1 MRVTNQMLYSQ
12 ITTGIDQSSEQMYKL
27 NSEISSGKQINSPS
41 DNPIGLSTVLA
52 YRSELSANTQY
63 QSNIT
68 YANGWLSQMDSSLQD
83 VQNLL
88 NNASQIAVQQSSSTA
103 TADTRASA
111 ANAVEQIRSE
121 ILSIA
126 NQTYNNKYLFSG
138 TMTQNEPYLD
148 VDAANLQDDVATMS
162 STPPASPAD
171 GDRYID
177 TANDATKDHILQY
190 SSATS
195 SWVDQ
200 GAPTEGT
207 AVTVDDQN
215 EMYVYTGGE
224 WKTMYQGNDS
234 GFSVQIAAGQS
245 AQTNIPGSE
254 IFSNSSGN
262 IMASLLNL
270 EKALTDNDQSGI
282 SAQLTGISD
291 AGTVVSNALATVG
304 GTVNR
309 LDDTNKRLTS
319 NSTDI
324 TASVSNIEDLDYA
337 QGITD
342 LTNEQT
348 IYEATLKSAS
358 MITGLSLADFLSTT

>member
-1 MRVTNQMLYSQ
+1 MLYSQ
-12 ITTGIDQSSEQMYKL
+12 VTAGMDQSSEKMYKL
-27 NSEISSGKQINSPS
+27 NNEISSGKRINSPS
-41 DNPIGLSTVLA
+41 DDPLGLSTVLA

-63 QSNIT
+63 QSNIS
-68 YANGWLSQMDSSLQD
+68 YANGWVSQMDSSLENVQD
-83 VQNLL
+83 LL
-88 NNASQIAVQQSSSTA
+88 DNASQIAVQESSSTA

-111 ANAVEQIRSE
+111 ANALEQIRAE

-126 NQTYNNKYLFSG
+126 NQTYNNKYVFGG

-215 EMYVYTGGE
+215 EMYVYTGGK
-224 WKTMYQGNDS
+224 WKAMYQGNDS
-234 GFSVQIAAGQS
+234 SSSVQISAGQS
-245 AQTNIPGSE
+245 AQINIPGSD

-262 IMASLLNL
+262 IMASLLSL
-270 EKALTDNDQSGI
+270 EKALTNNDQSGI
-282 SAQLTGISD
+282 SAQLTNISN
-291 AGTVVSNALATVG
+291 ARTVVSNALATVG
-304 GTVNR
+304 GTENR
-309 LDDTNKRLTS
+309 LTDTNTRLTS
-319 NSTDI
+319 DSTNI

-342 LTNEQT
+342 LQNQQT

-358 MITGLSLADFLSTT
+358 MITGLSLVDYLS

>member
-1 MRVTNQMLYSQ
+1 MKISNQMLYSQ
-12 ITTGIDQSSEQMYKL
+12 VTMGIDQSSEKMYKL
-27 NSEISSGKQINSPS
+27 NEQISSGKQLNSPS
-41 DNPIGLSTVLA
+41 DNPLGLSTVLA
-52 YRSELSANTQY
+52 YRSVLSANTQY
-63 QSNIT
+63 QSNIN
-68 YANGWLSQMDSSLQD
+68 YANGQLSQMDTSLED

-88 NNASQIAVQQSSSTA
+88 DNASQIAVQESSSTA

-111 ANAVEQIRSE
+111 AEAVEQIRSE

-126 NQTYNNKYLFSG
+126 NQTYNNKYLFGG

-207 AVTVDDQN
+207 AVTVKDQN

-234 GFSVQIAAGQS
+234 SSSVQISAGQS

-262 IMASLLNL
+262 IMASLLSL
-270 EKALTDNDQSGI
+270 EKALTNNDQSGI
-282 SAQLTGISD
+282 STQLTNISN
-291 AGTVVSNALATVG
+291 AGTVVSNSLATVG

-309 LDDTNKRLTS
+309 LNDTNTRLTS
-319 NSTDI
+319 YSTDI

-342 LTNEQT
+342 LQNQQT

-358 MITGLSLADFLSTT
+358 MITGLSLVDYLT